1 VRLQGRIRVTED
13 DLRSSYRRLVLEER
27 ERLSLRVAWVVVPIK
42 DDQKGQRALAERVAT
57 AARTT
62 DFGELARRYSEDP
75 STKDQGGVMPATMPE
90 QLPPVLHR
98 AVSALEAGEAS
109 PVLVYANAYVIVKV
123 LARQE
128 SQLPAYNEARQEL
141 SERVYVEKMNQA
153 RRNWLDNLRRQH
165 HVEVR
170 L

>member
-1 VRLQGRIRVTED
+1 
-13 DLRSSYRRLVLEER
+13 
-27 ERLSLRVAWVVVPIK
+27 
-42 DDQKGQRALAERVAT
+42 
-57 AARTT
+57 
-62 DFGELARRYSEDP
+62 
-75 STKDQGGVMPATMPE
+75 MPE